1 MRRTV
6 AALDGAEVAPIR
18 VALTEAV
25 ALLERAVAWV
35 VDNSATDARAV
46 AAGAVPFLK
55 LFGVVAGGWQMG
67 RAAHVAQTRLGAGD
81 NSDPAFYR
89 AKLATA
95 RFYADHVLP
104 QAHGLAHA
112 AMFGAASVLAS
123 DDVLFS
129 A

>member
-1 MRRTV
+1 RAAIAEMRATI
-6 AALDGAEVAPIR
+6 AQLDGAELASIR
-18 VALTEAV
+18 ATLADAV

-35 VDNSATDARAV
+35 VKTSATDPRAV

-55 LFGVVAGGWQMG
+55 LFGTVAGGWQMG
-67 RAAHVAQTRLGAGD
+67 RAAHIAQTRLAAGD
-81 NSDPAFYR
+81 NLHPGFYR

-112 AMFGAASVLAS
+112 AMHG
-123 DDVLFS
+123 
-129 A
+129 